1 MKYDES
7 HLLNKLPAKT
17 YQKDK
22 ELQGDFML
30 LDFFLVWE
38 ALKRVLLVSEMHN
51 FHTKTPFF
59 F

>member
-30 LDFFLVWE
+30 LDFF
-38 ALKRVLLVSEMHN
+38 
-51 FHTKTPFF
+51 
-59 F
+59 

>member
-30 LDFFLVWE
+30 LDFFSLG
-38 ALKRVLLVSEMHN
+38 SI
-51 FHTKTPFF
+51 KTSFISF
-59 F
+59 RNA